1 MEKRSLFFVMVFCC
15 ERIVFQNGV
24 VPLCLTRDLTPA
36 ATGARNP
43 CLAERSW
50 GLYFKA
56 TPFSDVLMFFVSF
69 AIAAFCCRA
78 SRCRN
83 INMQSSKYFENSED
97 NEKSNVKVYLS
108 LNKYRT
114 LKTYG
119 VEVGVAPSFLN
130 IGNR

>member
-1 MEKRSLFFVMVFCC
+1 VEKRSSFFVMVFCC
-15 ERIVFQNGV
+15 ERIIFQNGV

-56 TPFSDVLMFFVSF
+56 TPFSDVLMFFILCHSGILLSGL
-69 AIAAFCCRA
+69 A
-78 SRCRN
+78 
-83 INMQSSKYFENSED
+83 MQKYKHAEQQYFENRGD
-97 NEKSNVKVYLS
+97 NEKSNVKVPLC
-108 LNKYRT
+108 LDKYRT

-119 VEVGVAPSFLN
+119 VEVGVARSFLN
-130 IGNR
+130 IGTR